1 MKTSPSWTSLSPTSV
16 SALAPKTLALQ
27 RLQSAAAAPPPSNP
41 DACYL
46 ELRSRRLQKPMQQH
60 NSRGLRQSC
69 GCRGKEDPEVGN
81 REECF
86 QTGVILGSI
95 EAGGLG
101 IEASFGENVLDIE
114 AAERGSS
121 FQLLFL
127 YFFLEQSSAL
137 AWKRHSGK
145 HSVQFNQGCRH
156 NNYPGS
162 ATKQTFSSAPTA
174 RAQNVRLV
182 NVPSARDLEDFFA
195 CEEQFLQRH
204 FVEKYNFD
212 FMNDLPLPGRYE
224 WVAVRP

>member
-1 MKTSPSWTSLSPTSV
+1 MTADVALMDV
-16 SALAPKTLALQ
+16 SQSYLGVRTRAKTLALQ
-27 RLQSAAAAPPPSNP
+27 RLQSAAAPSPSNP

-46 ELRSRRLQKPMQQH
+46 ELRSRRLEKPMQQQ
-60 NSRGLRQSC
+60 NSRSLRQSC
-69 GCRGKEDPEVGN
+69 ACRGKEDPEVRN

-86 QTGVILGSI
+86 QTGGILGSI
-95 EAGGLG
+95 EEGVLG
-101 IEASFGENVLDIE
+101 IEASFGENDLDIE
-114 AAERGSS
+114 AAERSTRES
-121 FQLLFL
+121 TPCSLIR
-127 YFFLEQSSAL
+127 A
-137 AWKRHSGK
+137 ADTITT
-145 HSVQFNQGCRH
+145 
-156 NNYPGS
+156 PGS
-162 ATKQTFSSAPTA
+162 TTKQTFSSAPTA